1 MPDLAELL
9 VLMHDARGRG
19 STLRATVAEWRHHE
33 RMAEVFGRDGK
44 VIRYAFRDSA
54 QAPPSP

>member
-9 VLMHDARGRG
+9 ALMHDARGRG

-33 RMAEVFGRDGK
+33 VLTAAYELL
-44 VIRYAFRDSA
+44 RYLDERSG
-54 QAPPSP
+54 